1 MNLLSILS
9 YEYEDIEG
17 LPNYNIP
24 VYTPTPNNYYDEKI
38 NRVFDLWNLVY
49 CLYAG
54 DLQ

>member
-24 VYTPTPNNYYDEKI
+24 VYTPITKQ
-38 NRVFDLWNLVY
+38 LL
-49 CLYAG
+49 
-54 DLQ
+54 